1 MSSVDIL
8 FINTGINIS
17 MKPGKPPLQSTRV
30 LDQVRERIRYLH
42 YSLSTEKRYLYWV
55 RFFIRWHGRA
65 GKMIHPGEMGVAQ
78 VKALFDVLVMERNLT
93 SVTHEQVTHVLRFL
107 DQLFLTAELPKIG
120 NAKIPPVGAGETPLS
135 YSDRFPDSRSFAGRA
150 LWNT

>member
-1 MSSVDIL
+1 
-8 FINTGINIS
+8 
-17 MKPGKPPLQSTRV
+17 
-30 LDQVRERIRYLH
+30 
-42 YSLSTEKRYLYWV
+42 
-55 RFFIRWHGRA
+55 
-65 GKMIHPGEMGVAQ
+65 MIHPGEMGVAQ

>member
-1 MSSVDIL
+1 
-8 FINTGINIS
+8 